1 MIDKKYLI
9 IVPILLLISIT
20 IFVLKNKSELK
31 FYLEDKYYE
40 KSGFVD
46 IDDTKL
52 NELIDSKESFA
63 LFVYQPA
70 CVTSSNF
77 EKVLNEF
84 LDENPIQIYKIA
96 FSNIKDTSLSKKIK
110 YYPSFAIFNE
120 GKMID
125 YLDADSDDDLKYY
138 ETKDGFNKWFTNYV
152 LLKNMPN
159 VNRIVENNK
168 DETND
173 KSGLEKINLENVV
186 YDQNKVNIYL
196 FWGSTCPVCKNEFAF
211 FDEIKEEYGNY
222 YNLYTFEVW
231 GNEENNQI
239 MHRFADALNDEIK
252 GVPYTVVGD
261 TSFSGF
267 GENTK
272 NKILEAIKTKYKNSK
287 DIYFDKIKK
296 N

>member
-20 IFVLKNKSELK
+20 IFVLKNKPELK

-186 YDQNKVNIYL
+186 YNELIARGYNVNIGNLENGGIDFIATRFEEKIYIQVTYIL
-196 FWGSTCPVCKNEFAF
+196 SDESVVKREF
-211 FDEIKEEYGNY
+211 
-222 YNLYTFEVW
+222 
-231 GNEENNQI
+231 
-239 MHRFADALNDEIK
+239 
-252 GVPYTVVGD
+252 D
-261 TSFSGF
+261 TY
-267 GENTK
+267 
-272 NKILEAIKTKYKNSK
+272 NKIEDNYPKYVITMDKFDFSQNGIIHKNII
-287 DIYFDKIKK
+287 DWLLDK
-296 N
+296 